1 MAGDSPQR
9 QTRVNSRTRL
19 WLAMAL
25 AGLVAFGAA
34 AAGLDVRASYGAR
47 VTGDEPYYLITAISL
62 AEDRDLDVSDE
73 IAKESFRPF
82 HEIPLDEQTRPL
94 EGGRRVSPHD
104 PLLPLLLAPA
114 VALGGWVG
122 AKLLLAAA
130 AGGLGALLVWIAVRR
145 FQVGIGS
152 AALAAV
158 VFGASAPLAVYGNQ
172 VYPELPAAVCV
183 AAGVAALTGRL
194 GTGGLICLAAS
205 ITALPW
211 LSIKYAPVAA
221 TLTLIALVM
230 LARARRVRAAAAL
243 GGGLVVMGIVFV
255 AAHLVLYGGLTP
267 YAVGDHFTT
276 GEFGVVGSQPD
287 YAGRSRRL
295 VGLLVDRDFG
305 LAAWQPAWLLV
316 VPAFVSITRA
326 RPRGWQTLAL
336 PLGVGWLT
344 ATFVALTMQGWW
356 WPGRQVV
363 VVLPCAVIGIAWW
376 ASGSRARLITLA
388 VSGGVGI
395 ASLAWLVV
403 EGLDR
408 RLTWVVDFF
417 TTSNPLYRIWRSA
430 RPDYLDV
437 TSTTW
442 VLHGLWILLL
452 ALVGLW
458 AWHSRPATTRW

>member
-1 MAGDSPQR
+1 MA
-9 QTRVNSRTRL
+9 V
-19 WLAMAL
+19 
-25 AGLVAFGAA
+25 AGLVSFAA
-34 AAGLDVRASYGAR
+34 AATGLDVRASYGAR

-73 IAKESFRPF
+73 IAEESFRPF
-82 HEIPLDEQTRPL
+82 HEIPLDVQTRPL

-122 AKLLLAAA
+122 AKLMLAAL
-130 AGGLGALLVWIAVRR
+130 AGCLGALLVWIAVRR
-145 FQVGIGS
+145 LQVGIFS

-158 VFGASAPLAVYGNQ
+158 VFGASAPLAVYGSQ
-172 VYPELPAAVCV
+172 VYPELPAALCV

-194 GTGGLICLAAS
+194 RAGGLICLAVS

-221 TLTLIALVM
+221 ALALIALVM
-230 LARARRVRAAAAL
+230 LARAGRRNAAAAL
-243 GGGLVVMGIVFV
+243 GGGLVAMGIAFV
-255 AAHLVLYGGLTP
+255 AVHLVLYGGLTP
-267 YAVGDHFTT
+267 YAVGDHFTS
-276 GEFGVVGSQPD
+276 GEFTVVGAQPD
-287 YAGRSRRL
+287 YVGRSRRL
-295 VGLLVDRDFG
+295 IGLLVDRDFG

-316 VPAFVSITRA
+316 VPAVVSLARN
-326 RPRGWQTLAL
+326 RPRGWQALVL
-336 PLGVGWLT
+336 PLGVGWLV

-363 VVLPCAVIGIAWW
+363 MVLPCAVIAIAWW
-376 ASGSRARLITLA
+376 ASCSGARLAILA
-388 VSGGVGI
+388 VSGGIGI

-417 TTSNPLYRIWRSA
+417 TTSNPLYRVWRSA
-430 RPDYLDV
+430 LPDYLDV
-437 TSTTW
+437 TPTTW
-442 VLHGLWILLL
+442 VLHGLWILLVALL
-452 ALVGLW
+452 ALW
-458 AWHSRPATTRW
+458 AWRARPAPTRR